1 VQIALSCVLLIGAG
15 LLMRTVFVL
24 MHEDH
29 GFQPSGALEAKF
41 VLSDTVLFD
50 GTGRETFVR
59 DLLDRVRALPGVR
72 HAGFGTNLPPRPPLI
87 TMAIRLVQENWDE
100 TRFMKVGTATPGYLR
115 ALGARFVSGRDF
127 DEADSQSGASVV
139 ILSESAAGF
148 YFPDEDPVGRT
159 ISRLPAIFRVA
170 GTPRVVGVVGDIK
183 YEGLDS
189 PAPSAVY
196 IPWGL
201 RPLGSGYLIVRVSGG
216 DPMRLA
222 ADVRGIAQAIDP
234 AVPIPELQSLE
245 QAMARSISNRRVRA
259 LPAVGF
265 GLLSLSVAFVGV
277 LATLSTVVAERRRD
291 LAIRWALGASPAR
304 LTWSIVGHGLAL
316 TALGLVLGLGLGGA
330 AARGLSSL
338 VYGVSPYDVLTFA
351 GTAVVIGGGAA
362 LMTFAAALRA
372 KSVDPLVVL
381 KHE

>member
-1 VQIALSCVLLIGAG
+1 MI
-15 LLMRTVFVL
+15 
-24 MHEDH
+24 
-29 GFQPSGALEAKF
+29 
-41 VLSDTVLFD
+41 
-50 GTGRETFVR
+50 
-59 DLLDRVRALPGVR
+59 
-72 HAGFGTNLPPRPPLI
+72 
-87 TMAIRLVQENWDE
+87 
-100 TRFMKVGTATPGYLR
+100 
-115 ALGARFVSGRDF
+115 
-127 DEADSQSGASVV
+127 
-139 ILSESAAGF
+139 
-148 YFPDEDPVGRT
+148 
-159 ISRLPAIFRVA
+159 
-170 GTPRVVGVVGDIK
+170 GVVSDIK
-183 YEGLDS
+183 YPGLDS

-196 IPWGL
+196 LPWGL
-201 RPLGSGYLIVRVSGG
+201 RPLGSGYLMVRVSEG

-304 LTWSIVGHGLAL
+304 LTWSLVGHGLAL

-362 LMTFAAALRA
+362 LMTYAAAVRA
-372 KSVDPLVVL
+372 RSVDPLVVL
-381 KHE
+381 KDQ